1 MDESVF
7 LRYVDAWGDTVFNQ
21 AQIPKLISE
30 LRKEVGNQRDAE
42 TIAHLKKV
50 IRLVERAIGRTH
62 THTLSSSAIREVME
76 NMHPNHRLQATHKS
90 ASPFFFFRL

>member
-62 THTLSSSAIREVME
+62 TYIKFVGD
-76 NMHPNHRLQATHKS
+76 
-90 ASPFFFFRL
+90 